1 MQLTTSLI
9 IASAA
14 LASATASLHDVNSPH
29 LARLQRRQSNQDAA
43 SVAKETDPKQE
54 CEAAY
59 QNPLEGLKGKK
70 LPEPQKIAEIIDGD
84 DEAKKVWQEIQDSG
98 IIPKDVKQKKDTTS
112 DQQTSNMGTSAQAS
126 NYDVQGDPDCWWTAN
141 RCTEPK
147 HDKIPKDIS
156 SCPEPSTWGLTFDDG
171 PYCSHNEFYDFLKK
185 KKLKATLFYIGTQM
199 YNFPLQAQRGLADGH
214 DICVHTWAHRYM
226 TTLSDE
232 QVFAELFYT
241 ARAIKILMGVTPSC
255 WRPPFGDTDDRVR
268 AIAAGLGLRTILW
281 EEDTDDWQIDEGKSE
296 DDIRNNYQNII
307 GKADSESPIVLSH
320 ELSTKTM
327 KMFEEMEPK
336 ISDAYKH
343 IVPITA
349 CQNVTK
355 PYAEDITYPDFAD
368 FIKGNIEPKGVPD
381 IGDIKANP
389 DANYKVV
396 KLSDMKNGYANPG
409 QGSSGGSK
417 DGSGNG
423 SDGGSKDSGKDGKGE
438 NGSSSLLDAK
448 IGVISVLVAMVIGT
462 AVVAL

>member
-1 MQLTTSLI
+1 
-9 IASAA
+9 
-14 LASATASLHDVNSPH
+14 
-29 LARLQRRQSNQDAA
+29 
-43 SVAKETDPKQE
+43 
-54 CEAAY
+54 
-59 QNPLEGLKGKK
+59 
-70 LPEPQKIAEIIDGD
+70 
-84 DEAKKVWQEIQDSG
+84 
-98 IIPKDVKQKKDTTS
+98 
-112 DQQTSNMGTSAQAS
+112 
-126 NYDVQGDPDCWWTAN
+126 
-141 RCTEPK
+141 
-147 HDKIPKDIS
+147 
-156 SCPEPSTWGLTFDDG
+156 
-171 PYCSHNEFYDFLKK
+171 
-185 KKLKATLFYIGTQM
+185 M

-241 ARAIKILMGVTPSC
+241 ARAIKVLMGVTPSC

-281 EEDTDDWQIDEGKSE
+281 EEDTDDWQVDQGKKE

-327 KMFEEMEPK
+327 KLFEEMEPK

-423 SDGGSKDSGKDGKGE
+423 SGGGSKDSGKDGKGE

-462 AVVAL
+462 AVVAF